1 VFTFAL
7 IVIIGYVIYAMSP
20 EERARALRT
29 ALDYLRRAKTEADR
43 RRAAPDAFRDALR
56 ERTPRPIAT
65 VALAAMS
72 VMVFAGMLVGSG
84 SFSDPATLVSWGG
97 SLATRTTNGE
107 WWRLLMMTFVHAGL
121 LHLIVEVGTIVSLG
135 LVLERLL
142 GTLAFVGVYL
152 AAGLLANLITVSA
165 RPLEVAIGGSGAI
178 MGLCGLF
185 IASTA
190 WGFVRRSPF
199 TLPLTTAKIVGPI
212 VGFFVLYSFA
222 TDYVQSDSEVV
233 GLIVGV
239 ICGAVLSRRA
249 DERAAPAP
257 LSGGLVVATLATV
270 IVMALPLRGL
280 ADARPEIVRVAAMED
295 RTAGVYEEAV
305 DKFRKGRITA
315 EALAHVI
322 EQTIVPDLRSTRDH
336 LKALGRVAPEQQPL
350 VADAKHYLELRDE
363 SWCVRAAALHKSNSR
378 GLRDADHAERASL
391 EAFEKIRPKTDPQE
405 PKAGG

>member
-1 VFTFAL
+1 VFIFAL

-20 EERARALRT
+20 EERARALRS
-29 ALDYLRRAKTEADR
+29 ALDYVRRARTEVER
-43 RRAAPDAFRDALR
+43 RRAEPDAFRDALR

-65 VALAAMS
+65 AALAAMS
-72 VMVFAGMLVGSG
+72 VIVFAGMLVGSG

-107 WWRLLMMTFVHAGL
+107 WWRLAMMTFVHAGL
-121 LHLIVEVGTIVSLG
+121 LHLMIEVGAIVSLG

-142 GTLAFVGVYL
+142 GTLAFAGVYL
-152 AAGLLANLITVSA
+152 AAGLLANLISVSSH
-165 RPLEVAIGGSGAI
+165 PMEVAIGGSGAI
-178 MGLCGLF
+178 LGLCGLF
-185 IASTA
+185 LASTA

-212 VGFFVLYSFA
+212 VGFFALYSFA
-222 TDYVQSDSEVV
+222 TDYLHSDSEVV
-233 GLIVGV
+233 GLVVGLM
-239 ICGAVLSRRA
+239 CGAVLARRA
-249 DERAAPAP
+249 DESAAPVP
-257 LSGGLVVATLATV
+257 LSGGLLVATIVTV
-270 IVMALPLRGL
+270 IVMAVPLRGL

-295 RTAGVYEEAV
+295 RTAGAYEQAV
-305 DKFRKGRITA
+305 NKFRNGWITA

-336 LKALGRVAPEQQPL
+336 LKALGKVPPEQQPL

-363 SWCVRAAALHKSNSR
+363 SWRLRAAALHKSNSR
-378 GLRDADHAERASL
+378 GLRDADNAERASM
-391 EAFEKIRPKTDPQE
+391 EAFEKIRPKTDVQE